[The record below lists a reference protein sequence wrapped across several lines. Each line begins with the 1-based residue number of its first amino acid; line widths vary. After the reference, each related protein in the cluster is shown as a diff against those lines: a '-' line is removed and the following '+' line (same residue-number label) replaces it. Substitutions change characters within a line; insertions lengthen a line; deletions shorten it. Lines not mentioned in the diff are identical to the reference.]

1 MPIYEFYCKPC
12 HTIYKFFS
20 QKVDT
25 EKIPVCPKCGY
36 DKLERRPSLF
46 ATLKKKGKDEG
57 EMPEGM
63 PPMDESRMEK
73 AMAMLSREA
82 QNLDEDDPK
91 QAAQLMRKLT
101 EASGLK
107 MGPGMEEALARL
119 EQGEDPEQ
127 IEQEL
132 GDLIENENPFL
143 LEKKGEM
150 KTRKSRPE
158 TDDTL
163 YDL

>member
-46 ATLKKKGKDEG
+46 ATLRNKGKDEG

-63 PPMDESRMEK
+63 PPLDESRMER

-82 QNLDEDDPK
+82 QNLDEEDPR

-101 EASGLK
+101 EASGMK

-119 EQGEDPEQ
+119 EQGEDPDQ
-127 IEQEL
+127 IEQDL

-143 LEKKGEM
+143 FKDKGGA
-150 KTRKSRPE
+150 TSRKSRPR

>member
-1 MPIYEFYCKPC
+1 M
-12 HTIYKFFS
+12 
-20 QKVDT
+20 DT
-25 EKIPVCPKCGY
+25 EKIPACPKCGY
-36 DKLERRPSLF
+36 IKLERRPSVF
-46 ATLKKKGKDEG
+46 ATLKNKGKDEG

-63 PPMDESRMEK
+63 PPLDESRMER

-82 QNLDEDDPK
+82 QSLDEDDPK

-132 GDLIENENPFL
+132 GDLIEEENPFL
-143 LEKKGEM
+143 TGDKGVTIPQ
-150 KTRKSRPE
+150 KTRPK